1 MLFYLY
7 LLSLGEDDQKLVLT
21 IYETYRQK
29 IYAIALDIVGDREDA
44 QDVSQTVMLNVMK
57 NLDKFRTADK
67 TDTENQLYVY
77 TRNAAINRY
86 NKNKKRRER
95 EDVYTEADDVGADD
109 GFSLDE
115 LQSIENI
122 VITKETVAI
131 VRDALQKLPETL
143 RDAINLVYL
152 EGYSLSEAAKI
163 LKTTPGTVS
172 KRLTRAKKKLL
183 EGYGKE
189 LYERIAK
196 E

>member
-7 LLSLGEDDQKLVLT
+7 LLSLGEDDQRLVLT
-21 IYETYRQK
+21 IYEAYRQK
-29 IYAIALDIVGDREDA
+29 IYAIALDIVGNREDA
-44 QDVSQTVMLNVMK
+44 EDVSQTVMMNVMK
-57 NLDKFRTADK
+57 NLDKFRAADE
-67 TDTENQLYVY
+67 TDTENQIYIY

-95 EDVYTEADDVGADD
+95 EDVYTEADDVGTDD
-109 GFSLDE
+109 GFSADE

-122 VITKETVAI
+122 VITKETVAV
-131 VRDALQKLPETL
+131 VRDALRKLPETL

-152 EGYSLSEAAKI
+152 EGYSLTEAATL
-163 LKTTPGTVS
+163 LKTTPGTIS
-172 KRLTRAKKKLL
+172 KRLARAKKKLL
-183 EGYGKE
+183 EGYGKV